1 MCMCRCRH
9 IMFYYLKYISYG
21 LYSYY
26 WLNQSIKKKTKTN
39 NNNKYTGTGSDISM
53 QLLNCKCGSWHSF
66 DSCQ

>member
-9 IMFYYLKYISYG
+9 IMVYYLKYISYG

-26 WLNQSIKKKTKTN
+26 WLNQSIKNNN